1 VHEEQSPLIDDL
13 SALEQ
18 PGTAPDAVARYGSDV
33 AQCIDL
39 RRGGRGAGSHPLI
52 LLLHG
57 GFWRPAY
64 DRRHMA
70 PMAAALAELGWST
83 ANVEYRRMP
92 GEPRAT
98 LDDVRAAVEF
108 LATNH
113 AGTPNDG
120 RMIVVGFSAGGHL
133 ALWLAATSSRS
144 TLRGALG
151 LAPVADL
158 RCARQLSLGDGAV
171 DRFVGAHCSDLQAFD
186 PARLPAASRT
196 VSIVH
201 GDQDSTVP
209 LAVSESYMAAH
220 PATRLISLAGVGHF
234 ALVDPRSAAWPA
246 VVDELQRI
254 CAADNRSAG

>member
-1 VHEEQSPLIDDL
+1 VPDDQSLLIDDL
-13 SALEQ
+13 SVLEQ
-18 PGTAPDAVARYGSDV
+18 PVTAPDAVAWYGSDV

-39 RRGGRGAGSHPLI
+39 RNGGRGAGSHPLI
-52 LLLHG
+52 VLLHG

-92 GEPRAT
+92 GEPQAT
-98 LDDVRAAVEF
+98 LDDARAAVDL
-108 LATNH
+108 LATHH

-133 ALWLAATSSRS
+133 ALWLAATCNHSA
-144 TLRGALG
+144 LHAALG

-158 RCARQLSLGDGAV
+158 CCARQLSLGDGAV
-171 DRFVGAHCSDLQAFD
+171 DRFVGAHSSALQALD
-186 PARLPAASRT
+186 PARLPAATRS

-201 GDQDSTVP
+201 GDRDGTVP
-209 LAVSESYMAAH
+209 LSVSESYVAAH
-220 PATRLISLAGVGHF
+220 PATRLIALTGAGHF
-234 ALVDPRSAAWPA
+234 ALVDPHSAAWPT
-246 VVDELQRI
+246 VVNELQRL
-254 CAADNRSAG
+254 CAADSRPAG